1 MLTHYGLEEIFDTV
15 VPTGGPPMS
24 RLDLGCNRESGENA
38 KVAFPDWATNII
50 DAGFGFLPDGDPS
63 QFETWQQEGSGPCAT
78 GDASFFDELRA
89 ASVAS
94 GEGDYSYPNTLVW
107 FVFEGND
114 DTHAV
119 AQGMQY
125 FDILA
130 SRDSA
135 AVQKDFVS
143 NVTHMGE
150 TGLYASAE
158 GPNLIRDILLKECRP
173 HDK

>member
-1 MLTHYGLEEIFDTV
+1 M
-15 VPTGGPPMS
+15 
-24 RLDLGCNRESGENA
+24 
-38 KVAFPDWATNII
+38 
-50 DAGFGFLPDGDPS
+50 
-63 QFETWQQEGSGPCAT
+63 
-78 GDASFFDELRA
+78 
-89 ASVAS
+89 AS

-135 AVQKDFVS
+135 SVQKDFVS
-143 NVTHMGE
+143 NVTHGGE

-158 GPNLIRDILLKECRP
+158 GPNLIRDILLKECRSR
-173 HDK
+173 DN